1 MRSVLQGITCKM
13 INEAPD
19 SGVMEMALAMAE
31 SPEWLSKV
39 QVGIYS
45 HINILSLHNVC
56 SPQRITIITN
66 MFLGRM
72 CCQKTFCNFGEKE
85 SRLFQNHH

>member
-31 SPEWLSKV
+31 YPEWLSKV

-45 HINILSLHNVC
+45 HINI
-56 SPQRITIITN
+56 
-66 MFLGRM
+66 
-72 CCQKTFCNFGEKE
+72 
-85 SRLFQNHH
+85 